1 VLHKQTQASPF
12 SPELLLLPLFLS
24 LEVLFLLLLS
34 ELELLLLE
42 LLLELDELLLEDEL
56 VELCC
61 SSYFLRSSLRFCSH
75 SEFSE
80 APLFLNL
87 QIFRVTLLSPQP
99 NPTANSGEQPLP
111 FAGGFKTWL
120 GLPGF
125 NGPSTLWHSLVF
137 VKPAFLPHLILALK
151 SSPSARPSNPT
162 MKLSPS
168 QLLSSA
174 LTPLLNEN
182 SLLDSPCEED
192 DDEEDEEEAFWDP
205 LCSPEAQNA
214 RTVTFEYWKD
224 ADAEAD

>member
-1 VLHKQTQASPF
+1 MLHKQTQASPF
-12 SPELLLLPLFLS
+12 SPESLLLPLFLS
-24 LEVLFLLLLS
+24 LEVLFLLMLS
-34 ELELLLLE
+34 ELELLLELE
-42 LLLELDELLLEDEL
+42 LLELLVELDDELLLEDEL

-75 SEFSE
+75 SEFSV

-87 QIFRVTLLSPQP
+87 QIFRVTLPSPQP

-137 VKPAFLPHLILALK
+137 VKPAFLAHLILALK
-151 SSPSARPSNPT
+151 SSPSARPSNPL

-174 LTPLLNEN
+174 LHPLLNEN
-182 SLLDSPCEED
+182 SLLDSLCEED
-192 DDEEDEEEAFWDP
+192 DDEDEDEEELAFWDP

-214 RTVTFEYWKD
+214 RTVTFEY
-224 ADAEAD
+224 